1 MELLPTIWFIAI
13 AVLWTGYLFL
23 EGFDLG
29 VGMLMKLFARTNTE
43 RRVLLNT
50 IGPVWDGNEVWLL
63 TAAGATFAAFPL
75 WYASLFSALYLPLLA
90 VLVALIF
97 RAVAFEYRGKVDS
110 EKWRRGW
117 DWAIAVGSFLAAFGV
132 GAALALTTTGL
143 PLNANGDRTGGPMS
157 WFSGYALLGGFGVVA
172 FALVHALA
180 FLALKTDG
188 EVRHRARRWFVRLLP
203 VAVLPMIGWMVALQ
217 VLAGKPWTWVIA
229 SAGVVAAVLAWR
241 MARTGSEG
249 RAFSALGGFLV
260 CATASI
266 FGAAFPVVVPST
278 IDPAFNLTIS
288 NASSSNYTLGL
299 MSIVAAIGLPLVIA
313 YQAWTYWVFRR
324 RVSAAHIPEA
334 HGFLPAI
341 AAKVLVSTKAAP
353 GSAAPDDAARPG
365 DHRPLA

>member
-1 MELLPTIWFIAI
+1 MDLLPTIWFVAI

-29 VGMLMKLFARTNTE
+29 VGMLMKLFARNNTD

-75 WYASLFSALYLPLLA
+75 WYASLFSALYLPLLC

-97 RAVAFEYRGKVDS
+97 RAVAFEYRGKVDT
-110 EKWRRGW
+110 ERWRTTW
-117 DWAIAVGSFLAAFGV
+117 DWAIAVGSFVAAFGI

-143 PLNANGDRTGGPMS
+143 PLDANGDRIGGPFA

-172 FALVHALA
+172 FALVHDLA

-188 EVRHRARRWFVRLLP
+188 EVRLRARRWFVRLVP
-203 VAVLPMIGWMVALQ
+203 VAVLPMLAWMVAVQFLS
-217 VLAGKPWTWVIA
+217 GKAWTWVIVV
-229 SAGVVAAVLAWR
+229 AGVAAVVLAWQW
-241 MARTGSEG
+241 ARNGSEG
-249 RAFSALGGFLV
+249 RAFAAIGAFVL

-266 FGAAFPVVVPST
+266 FGAAFPVVIPST
-278 IDPAFNLTIS
+278 MDPAFSLTIS
-288 NASSSNYTLGL
+288 NASSSDYTLGL
-299 MSIVAAIGLPLVIA
+299 MSIVAAVGLPLVIA
-313 YQAWTYWVFRR
+313 YQAWTYWVFRH
-324 RVSAAHIPEA
+324 RVSAAHIPQA

-341 AAKVLVSTKAAP
+341 AAKVLVAKENTGPSNP
-353 GSAAPDDAARPG
+353 GA
-365 DHRPLA
+365 